1 MMLTLNGLPLVSS
14 KWHDNGLRQHKSFLK
29 NEFPILFFLWLAELT
44 SLVDTR
50 LEVLATQQARHV
62 FRKENAF
69 LNPQSTGSSRQ
80 PTMGWDLTAS
90 PSPFLFFFSETR
102 RLLHQSI
109 FQYIWLKNS
118 APPISSGKGD
128 FFLCLSYHG
137 LQTCLHPHSSSV
149 IFTFNLLSW
158 V

>member
-1 MMLTLNGLPLVSS
+1 MILTLNGLPIVSS

-80 PTMGWDLTAS
+80 PTRG
-90 PSPFLFFFSETR
+90 
-102 RLLHQSI
+102 
-109 FQYIWLKNS
+109 
-118 APPISSGKGD
+118 
-128 FFLCLSYHG
+128 
-137 LQTCLHPHSSSV
+137 
-149 IFTFNLLSW
+149 
-158 V
+158 